1 MVSIVYNSCIV
12 LKILSDNPV
21 VTLVE
26 CESRILNSEFEPQQ
40 DQFFFLFDQD
50 CLLTQRILHPEV
62 KIGTGQML
70 GRPEDILGITTPQ
83 LCESGVIYLVLGT
96 RGNSPISPQPP
107 FPLTSSHRVT
117 LAELPKLL

>member
-1 MVSIVYNSCIV
+1 MIIQLLRWWNVNPESS
-12 LKILSDNPV
+12 ILSLSHNKING
-21 VTLVE
+21 L
-26 CESRILNSEFEPQQ
+26 
-40 DQFFFLFDQD
+40 FLFDQD

-83 LCESGVIYLVLGT
+83 LCEIGVIYLVLGT

-107 FPLTSSHRVT
+107 LPSHIDLSSY
-117 LAELPKLL
+117 PG

>member
-1 MVSIVYNSCIV
+1 MIIQLLHWWNVNPESS
-12 LKILSDNPV
+12 ILSLSHNKING
-21 VTLVE
+21 L
-26 CESRILNSEFEPQQ
+26 
-40 DQFFFLFDQD
+40 FLFDQD
-50 CLLTQRILHPEV
+50 CLLTQWILHPEV

>member
-40 DQFFFLFDQD
+40 DQW
-50 CLLTQRILHPEV
+50 V
-62 KIGTGQML
+62 
-70 GRPEDILGITTPQ
+70 
-83 LCESGVIYLVLGT
+83 VL
-96 RGNSPISPQPP
+96 I
-107 FPLTSSHRVT
+107 
-117 LAELPKLL
+117 